1 MSNRFHGK
9 QFKGAGKMDR
19 KAKRREAAARNEL
32 TPEFSR
38 KACRKGTTVVNIPL
52 AG

>member
-9 QFKGAGKMDR
+9 QFKGAGKLDR
-19 KAKRREAAARNEL
+19 KSKRREAEARNAL
-32 TPEFSR
+32 TPEFRRKASR
-38 KACRKGTTVVNIPL
+38 KGVTTVNIPL